1 MSDTGAG
8 APERSSKDT
17 VSAFRAPA
25 KQASR
30 SIQIVDISL
39 PSCRD
44 ARSVGPT
51 AARVRTPRGAHS
63 VIHDTFG
70 V

>member
-1 MSDTGAG
+1 MSDTVGV

-17 VSAFRAPA
+17 VSAFRAPM

-39 PSCRD
+39 PPAVMRG
-44 ARSVGPT
+44 SVAPT
-51 AARVRTPRGAHS
+51 PSRVRTDERAAS
-63 VIHDTFG
+63 DIHETFG